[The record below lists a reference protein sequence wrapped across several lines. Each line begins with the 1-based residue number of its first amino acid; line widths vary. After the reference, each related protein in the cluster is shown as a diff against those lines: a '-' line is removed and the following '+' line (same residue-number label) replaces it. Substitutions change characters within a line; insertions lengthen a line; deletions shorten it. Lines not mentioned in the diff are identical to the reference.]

1 MRPKEIVVVSGKGG
15 TGKTL
20 VSSLLALGPET
31 KVICDCDVEAANL
44 HLLLKPKE
52 VSSQRVRLGMVA
64 RVDADTCK
72 GCGRCWQACRFSA
85 IEERDGR
92 AYVIPELC
100 EGCGVCA
107 LVCPASAIEM
117 VEEEIG
123 DVLFGQTEW
132 GEIFYAE
139 LLPGR
144 GSSGR
149 LVSELKGRARKRAMA
164 LGCRWL
170 LVDGPPGLGC
180 PVISAVSGADVVVLV
195 VEASLSGISDV
206 QRLLP
211 LLRRFDVDILAVANK
226 CGVSEDLDKQLE
238 GWLAEESIPLT
249 VRIPFSPDIARLYG
263 NAVLPK
269 DLVDISPLVGRIA
282 EMG

>member
-20 VSSLLALGPET
+20 ITALLASASET

-44 HLLLKPKE
+44 HLLLKPEE

-64 RVDADTCK
+64 RVDTGACK
-72 GCGRCWQACRFSA
+72 GCGRCWKTCRFSA
-85 IEERDGR
+85 IEERNSR

-107 LVCPASAIEM
+107 LVCPRPAIEM
-117 VEEEIG
+117 VEEETG
-123 DVLFGQTEW
+123 DVLFGQSEW
-132 GEIFYAE
+132 GEILYAE

-164 LGCRWL
+164 LGCSWL

-195 VEASLSGISDV
+195 VEASLSGISDA

-211 LLRRFDVDILAVANK
+211 LLRRFDVDILGVANK
-226 CGVSEDLDKQLE
+226 CGISEDLDRQLE
-238 GWLAEESIPLT
+238 GWLEEESIPL
-249 VRIPFSPDIARLYG
+249 VVKIPFSPDIARLYG
-263 NAVLPK
+263 NAIPPK
-269 DLVDISPLVGRIA
+269 DLVDISALANRIQ
-282 EMG
+282 